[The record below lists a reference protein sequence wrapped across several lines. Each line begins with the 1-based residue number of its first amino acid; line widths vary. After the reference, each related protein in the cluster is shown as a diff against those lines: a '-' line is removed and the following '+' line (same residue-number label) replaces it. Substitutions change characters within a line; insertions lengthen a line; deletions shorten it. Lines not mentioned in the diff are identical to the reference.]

1 MSVWR
6 AGAVVHKSLWIGRLI
21 HALTVAPG
29 MVIHAL
35 TVAVSR
41 INGRAPNKY
50 LYVPV
55 INAPV
60 VRAAPIGDKSATCPP
75 SGLHLL

>member
-1 MSVWR
+1 MKLI
-6 AGAVVHKSLWIGRLI
+6 HNSLWIGRLI
-21 HALTVAPG
+21 HALTVASG
-29 MVIHAL
+29 RIVHAL
-35 TVAVSR
+35 TVAPSR

-55 INAPV
+55 INAPLV
-60 VRAAPIGDKSATCPP
+60 GAAPIGDKSATCPP